1 MSMTR
6 AQIATQLLN
15 EMAPKG
21 EKLAYI
27 NDKEAK
33 LLKKM
38 GGAGIDV
45 NGTGIKSY
53 VNFGSGRGSV
63 SESLSQAAFGSS
75 GPTFSSDGGSG
86 SFTPKGNFAT
96 ITKDKGDIPK
106 GSGAVTAGSL
116 FPKYFK
122 NFQYNTL
129 SGKNINQLRNL
140 AIKKAS
146 NNSITDLLKGV
157 LTDPDKFDPDFKR
170 GSQIKASY
178 PQYVKEGILSALG
191 FKPTSQIGGGTNA
204 GRALVEKIGSIPG
217 AKTLGR
223 ALPGIGTVSG
233 IYDVGSRLSQGDYFG
248 AGLGAL
254 SAVPFAGIPAAAA
267 QAAYDYS
274 RAKFARGGNTGYNNM
289 SMTRAQIATQ
299 LLNEMAPKGEK
310 LAYINNREAELLKRM
325 GGAGVDIN
333 KTGIKSYFD
342 PGSGRG
348 SVSESL
354 NQAAFGSSGPTF
366 SSDGESGS
374 FTPKGNFAT
383 ITKDGG
389 GGNDQPIT
397 EIRPNFNYNIDPSL
411 IDPRL
416 NFKNKIEAIIYL
428 QEFLDKQAK
437 GEDVDLEADINFRDQ
452 LGNLDIFGNLGR
464 SGNIVGANIPFLQSG
479 LASLAYSPDT
489 GLAAGLRGNLT
500 EDLSGGVSFQDGQ
513 QNVNFNYNKGPFS
526 ADFTKNPEGYDARF
540 GVNYKF
546 AKGGRIGYQMGGIGA
561 MPMIAE
567 TPSDVEGQL
576 SDFDLYSTL
585 EGKEG
590 MRFGENPLRI
600 MEAAQRFSKGGEVR
614 QAYGLGKLVKKIT
627 KPIQKVVKS
636 DLGKAALTAAAAY
649 YAPALLG
656 KSGYISG
663 ANPLF
668 SATGKGGI
676 TDFLIKKGLSAKNY
690 LRNLTGIGLPP
701 GAKSTMSPT
710 KRILTAL
717 GIGATASPF
726 FMGGEEE
733 DEETLDQ
740 AIARAYGKSDLDIPG
755 IRRAALGYSDSNELY
770 FKLPSAYRLN
780 AAEGGITSMDV
791 DDLPMSKEGS
801 PKYYNPEGE
810 EISFKEFEEA
820 MKKEKQIMPKKKP
833 SRTKK
838 AEGGLMNLGGNEMDL
853 RGGGFVPL
861 GAKEKADDVPARLS
875 KNEFVFTADAVRA
888 AGGGSIE
895 KGAQKMYNT
904 MKQLENMV

>member
-1 MSMTR
+1 
-6 AQIATQLLN
+6 L
-15 EMAPKG
+15 E
-21 EKLAYI
+21 
-27 NDKEAK
+27 
-33 LLKKM
+33 
-38 GGAGIDV
+38 
-45 NGTGIKSY
+45 
-53 VNFGSGRGSV
+53 
-63 SESLSQAAFGSS
+63 
-75 GPTFSSDGGSG
+75 
-86 SFTPKGNFAT
+86 
-96 ITKDKGDIPK
+96 
-106 GSGAVTAGSL
+106 
-116 FPKYFK
+116 
-122 NFQYNTL
+122 
-129 SGKNINQLRNL
+129 
-140 AIKKAS
+140 
-146 NNSITDLLKGV
+146 
-157 LTDPDKFDPDFKR
+157 
-170 GSQIKASY
+170 
-178 PQYVKEGILSALG
+178 
-191 FKPTSQIGGGTNA
+191 
-204 GRALVEKIGSIPG
+204 
-217 AKTLGR
+217 
-223 ALPGIGTVSG
+223 
-233 IYDVGSRLSQGDYFG
+233 IY
-248 AGLGAL
+248 
-254 SAVPFAGIPAAAA
+254 
-267 QAAYDYS
+267 
-274 RAKFARGGNTGYNNM
+274 
-289 SMTRAQIATQ
+289 
-299 LLNEMAPKGEK
+299 
-310 LAYINNREAELLKRM
+310 
-325 GGAGVDIN
+325 
-333 KTGIKSYFD
+333 
-342 PGSGRG
+342 
-348 SVSESL
+348 
-354 NQAAFGSSGPTF
+354 
-366 SSDGESGS
+366 
-374 FTPKGNFAT
+374 
-383 ITKDGG
+383 
-389 GGNDQPIT
+389 
-397 EIRPNFNYNIDPSL
+397 
-411 IDPRL
+411 
-416 NFKNKIEAIIYL
+416 
-428 QEFLDKQAK
+428 
-437 GEDVDLEADINFRDQ
+437 
-452 LGNLDIFGNLGR
+452 GR
-464 SGNIVGANIPFLQSG
+464 SGNLVGASIPFFQSG
-479 LASLAYSPDT
+479 RGTVAYSPDR
-489 GLAAGLRGNLT
+489 GLAAGLSGNLT
-500 EDLSGGVSFQDGQ
+500 EDLRADVSFQDGQ
-513 QNVNFNYNKGPFS
+513 QNLNLNKGPFS
-526 ADFTKNPEGYDARF
+526 AGFTKNPEGYDARF

-676 TDFLIKKGLSAKNY
+676 TDFLIKKGLGAKDY
-690 LRNLTGIGLPP
+690 LRNLTGIGLAP
-701 GAKSTMSPT
+701 GAQSTMSPT

-717 GIGATASPF
+717 GIGATVSPF
-726 FMGGEEE
+726 FMSGEEE

-740 AIARAYGKSDLDIPG
+740 AITRAYGKSDLDIPA
-755 IRRAALGYSDSNELY
+755 IRRAALGYSDRNELY

>member
-1 MSMTR
+1 
-6 AQIATQLLN
+6 
-15 EMAPKG
+15 
-21 EKLAYI
+21 
-27 NDKEAK
+27 
-33 LLKKM
+33 
-38 GGAGIDV
+38 
-45 NGTGIKSY
+45 
-53 VNFGSGRGSV
+53 
-63 SESLSQAAFGSS
+63 
-75 GPTFSSDGGSG
+75 
-86 SFTPKGNFAT
+86 
-96 ITKDKGDIPK
+96 
-106 GSGAVTAGSL
+106 
-116 FPKYFK
+116 
-122 NFQYNTL
+122 
-129 SGKNINQLRNL
+129 
-140 AIKKAS
+140 
-146 NNSITDLLKGV
+146 
-157 LTDPDKFDPDFKR
+157 
-170 GSQIKASY
+170 
-178 PQYVKEGILSALG
+178 
-191 FKPTSQIGGGTNA
+191 
-204 GRALVEKIGSIPG
+204 
-217 AKTLGR
+217 
-223 ALPGIGTVSG
+223 
-233 IYDVGSRLSQGDYFG
+233 
-248 AGLGAL
+248 
-254 SAVPFAGIPAAAA
+254 
-267 QAAYDYS
+267 
-274 RAKFARGGNTGYNNM
+274 M

-354 NQAAFGSSGPTF
+354 SQAAFGSSGPTF
-366 SSDGESGS
+366 SSDGGSES

-383 ITKDGG
+383 ITKDKGDIPKGSGAITAGSLFPKYLKNFQYATPPGISIDKLRNLAKKTASEKSTIDLLKDVLTDPDKFDPDFKRGSQIKASYPQYVKEGILSAMGFKPTSQIGGGTNAGRALLEKIGSIPGAQTLGRALPGIGTVSGIYDVGSRLSQGDYFGAGLGALSAVPFVGIPAAAAQAAYDYSREKFARGGNTGYSDFASPSSTTASQDFSTQAVSGGQTDYDGGG

-416 NFKNKIEAIIYL
+416 NFKNIAAIIYL

-437 GEDVDLEADINFRDQ
+437 GEDVDLEADINY
-452 LGNLDIFGNLGR
+452 N
-464 SGNIVGANIPFLQSG
+464 APFLESG
-479 LASLAYSPDT
+479 LASLAYNT
-489 GLAAGLRGNLT
+489 NRGFTAGLSGNLT
-500 EDLSGGVSFQDGQ
+500 PNLRGGVSFQDGQ
-513 QNVNFNYNKGPFS
+513 QNLNLNYNKGPFS

-755 IRRAALGYSDSNELY
+755 IRRAALGYSDPNELY